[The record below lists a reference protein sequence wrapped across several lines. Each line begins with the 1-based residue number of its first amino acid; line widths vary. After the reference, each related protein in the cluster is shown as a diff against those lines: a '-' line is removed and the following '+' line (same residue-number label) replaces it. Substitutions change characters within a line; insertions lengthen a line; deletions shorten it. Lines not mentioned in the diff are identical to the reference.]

1 MDLPVIMK
9 LNMFYCTDALA
20 RTPLWNVGLNYQ
32 HGTGHGVGSFLN
44 VHEGPCRF
52 DFIFIMWI
60 LICVVNLLPSYIIR
74 LLIFNLILISHVT
87 FSVYLTPSYTS
98 IARISAGNRISP
110 HEMGLEKGMVLSDEP
125 GYYEKGA
132 FGIR

>member
-52 DFIFIMWI
+52 DFIVIMWI
-60 LICVVNLLPSYIIR
+60 LICVVNLLPS
-74 LLIFNLILISHVT
+74 
-87 FSVYLTPSYTS
+87 
-98 IARISAGNRISP
+98 
-110 HEMGLEKGMVLSDEP
+110 
-125 GYYEKGA
+125 
-132 FGIR
+132 